1 MAFSFFKWLFG
12 DSTATPQPVTEAQFF
27 DLCADLYIR
36 ELAFLSCVN
45 LTANAI
51 SKCEFKT
58 FQNKEETEEDEY
70 YLWNVSPN
78 QNQNSSTF
86 LHKLIYQLYRNNEAL
101 VVDNGGKLFVA
112 DSFSRKE
119 YALYDDVF
127 SQVTIGD
134 FQFNRTFSSS
144 DVLYFQLSAEKMR
157 TVTNGLYA
165 SYSKLIAYGMRGYQK
180 SRGEKGTLEIDT
192 QMAGD
197 KKFMESYEAI
207 KNEGFKKFADS
218 DDAVMPLYKGMK
230 YTGLNAKTYSNDT
243 TRDIRAM
250 IDDVTDFTARAF
262 GIPPQL
268 LNGSVQDVGSVT
280 DQFLTFCIDPLV
292 DNLAEEINRKRY
304 SKTQYLRGNYVQIDT
319 RSIKHV
325 DLLNSATA
333 VDKLIGSGVFCV
345 NDLRKLTGD
354 TEIDEPWAQQHFIT
368 KNYTDIAEMQ
378 ALEGGEKK

>member
-1 MAFSFFKWLFG
+1 MAFSFFRWLFNKNEP
-12 DSTATPQPVTEAQFF
+12 PQPVTSAEFF

-58 FQNKEETEEDEY
+58 FSEKTETKKDEY
-70 YLWNVSPN
+70 YLWNISPN

-86 LHKLIYQLYRNNEAL
+86 LHKLIYQLYLNNEAL
-101 VVDNGGKLFVA
+101 VVENGGRLFVA

-127 SQVTIGD
+127 SQVTVGD
-134 FQFNRTFSSS
+134 FQFSRTFLSS

-157 TVTNGLYA
+157 TITNGLYA
-165 SYSKLIAYGMRGYQK
+165 SYSKLIAYGMKSYQK
-180 SRGEKGTLEIDT
+180 SRGTKGTLEIEA
-192 QMAGD
+192 QMAND
-197 KKFMESYEAI
+197 EKFTEAYNAI
-207 KNEGFKKFADS
+207 KNQGFRKFAEADS
-218 DDAVMPLYKGMK
+218 AVMPLYKGMK
-230 YTGLNAKTYSNDT
+230 YDGLNAKTYSSDT

-262 GIPPQL
+262 SIPPQL
-268 LNGSVQDVGSVT
+268 LNGSVQDVDSVT
-280 DQFLTFCIDPLV
+280 DEFLTFCIDPLA
-292 DNLAEEINRKRY
+292 DNLSEEINRKRY
-304 SKTQYLRGNYVQIDT
+304 SKSEFLRGSCLQIDT
-319 RSIKHV
+319 RCIKHV

-333 VDKLIGSGVFCV
+333 VDKLIGSGCFCV

-354 TEIDEPWAQQHFIT
+354 TEINEDWAQRHFIT
-368 KNYTDIAEMQ
+368 KNYTDIAELQ
-378 ALEGGEKK
+378 SLEGSEKD